1 MASGN
6 GFKKTI
12 QFEQPPRRVVSLVP
26 SMTESLFA
34 LGFGDSVVGV
44 TDYCVHPPNAVK
56 NLYKVG
62 GPKNPRL
69 DDILSLQPDLIL
81 ANQEENT
88 RQVVE
93 ALEAAGERVWVT
105 FPKTVRQA
113 VDVLW
118 VLVGIYQDRQAAVR
132 LETLEIS
139 LDWAESAIASVQPV
153 RYFCPI
159 WRDTTSEGRPWWMT
173 FNHET
178 YCHDL
183 LRLAGG
189 ENVFANRERRYPL
202 SADLEKISV
211 DQEVDA
217 EKHDIRYPRVPLE
230 EIRMANPDVI
240 LLPDEP
246 FPFEQHHADELCQL
260 LPEVKAVR
268 EGKIH
273 LIDGSLITWHGTR
286 MGLALRELPGL
297 FL

>member
-1 MASGN
+1 MAAGN

-12 QFEQPPRRVVSLVP
+12 QFEKPPRRVVSLVP
-26 SMTESLFA
+26 SMTESLFD

-44 TDYCVHPPNAVK
+44 TDYCIYPENAVK
-56 NLYKVG
+56 KLPKVG

-69 DDILSLQPDLIL
+69 DEILSLKPDLIL
-81 ANQEENT
+81 ANQEENN

-118 VLVGIYQDRQAAVR
+118 VLVGIYQDRQAAAR
-132 LETLEIS
+132 LETLEMS
-139 LDWAESAIASVQPV
+139 LEWAESAAASAQPV

-159 WRDTTSEGRPWWMT
+159 WKDTTSGNEPWWMT

-189 ENVFANRERRYPL
+189 ENVFASRERRYPL
-202 SADLEKISV
+202 SADLKNISV
-211 DQEVDA
+211 KL
-217 EKHDIRYPRVPLE
+217 EKEDYKGDTRYPRVPLD
-230 EIRMANPDVI
+230 EIRAADPEII
-240 LLPDEP
+240 LLPNEP
-246 FPFEQHHADELCQL
+246 FAFEQRHADELHRL
-260 LPEVKAVR
+260 LPDVKAVR
-268 EGKIH
+268 NGKVH
-273 LIDGSLITWHGTR
+273 LIEGNLITWHGTR
-286 MGLALRELPGL
+286 LGLALRELPGL
-297 FL
+297 FM